1 LAHISPPACIYI
13 AFGAGCSFLLN
24 LAITEIQ
31 PELGTFHAWY
41 LLYMFFRNPDATCA
55 DDTTQPDNN
64 SAMQRP
70 IGAWRGGTV
79 SEWPEILFREFQ
91 KGFQEGFQKGL
102 EIELQPRGIRIE
114 VQYEGID
121 EAEIFEDNYDQIAA
135 SLRDLS
141 KEMAEVLQETK
152 ELLVK
157 VRQELRKL

>member
-1 LAHISPPACIYI
+1 
-13 AFGAGCSFLLN
+13 
-24 LAITEIQ
+24 
-31 PELGTFHAWY
+31 
-41 LLYMFFRNPDATCA
+41 
-55 DDTTQPDNN
+55 
-64 SAMQRP
+64 MQRP

-114 VQYEGID
+114 VEYEGID
-121 EAEIFEDNYDQIAA
+121 EAEIFEDNYDQIAG

-141 KEMAEVLQETK
+141 KEMAEVLQEMK
-152 ELLVK
+152 ELLAK